1 MLTKLAKDP
10 DKGDFAII
18 LNNLVSLHTAD
29 KWNKIINKVWVF
41 AQDVLQHSDC
51 LSGDICNLKAKEVL

>member
-51 LSGDICNLKAKEVL
+51 LSGHIGDLKAEEVL